1 MGWLS
6 VFNALARLFNSLTG
20 IYRDWRLRRAGAK
33 EARLAALEAGQ
44 ARAKR
49 LAEIT
54 TYLDTLD
61 DDELDRRLR
70 QYQRATGRLRMDK
83 TNHRRRGR

>member
-1 MGWLS
+1 MGL
-6 VFNALARLFNSLTG
+6 
-20 IYRDWRLRRAGAK
+20 YRDWGLRRTGAR

-54 TYLDTLD
+54 AHLDTLG

-70 QYQRATGRLRMDK
+70 QYQRASGRVWMGE
-83 TNHRRRGR
+83 TNQPGRGG